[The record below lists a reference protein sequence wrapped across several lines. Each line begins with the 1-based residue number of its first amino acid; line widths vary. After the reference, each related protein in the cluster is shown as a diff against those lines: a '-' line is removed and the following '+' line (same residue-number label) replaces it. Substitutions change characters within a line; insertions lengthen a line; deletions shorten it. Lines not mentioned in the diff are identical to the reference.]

1 MNPPL
6 DAGASDVERARGRA
20 SADEEVE
27 GPLVEVDADAVAGRR
42 EGRRAASVPV
52 AERTVRPGRDR
63 QGEGR
68 LGGKLSVVGEDAG
81 GEGGAVVEAGV
92 VDDPRVERV
101 LAEVIAEDGHALR
114 GRVTEIVVGAGEDHA
129 AACIGDDVGMLGLG
143 GWRSEEAGGAGGD
156 QSHQQPTSGRDGRAC
171 GACRD
176 IHRETPFC
184 ENVNQNGECEH
195 QGRFQGP
202 LPSVQRL
209 GRPLAR
215 RSCRGERLLSS
226 GGARGGA
233 PSG

>member
-6 DAGASDVERARGRA
+6 DAGARDVERARGRA

-27 GPLVEVDADAVAGRR
+27 GALVEVDADAVAGWR

-52 AERTVRPGRDR
+52 VERTVRPGRDR

-68 LGGKLSVVGEDAG
+68 LGGKLSVVGEAG

-92 VDDPRVERV
+92 VDDPRVVRV
-101 LAEVIAEDGHALR
+101 LAEVVAEDGHALG
-114 GRVTEIVVGAGEDHA
+114 GRVKEIVMGAGEDHA

-156 QSHQQPTSGRDGRAC
+156 QRHQQPPSGRGERVC

-176 IHRETPFC
+176 IHRETP
-184 ENVNQNGECEH
+184 
-195 QGRFQGP
+195 
-202 LPSVQRL
+202 L
-209 GRPLAR
+209 
-215 RSCRGERLLSS
+215 CR
-226 GGARGGA
+226 
-233 PSG
+233 